1 MGRDR
6 TCPKIK
12 KTIDITNLL
21 PPSLPPPPSP
31 LSPSLPLLSSLP
43 LPTLLAARA
52 LIQFPSASND
62 LLILAPSLILAPLLV
77 VTVALSEPARSM
89 RLSFPWVTSAVKPPD
104 LAL

>member
-31 LSPSLPLLSSLP
+31 LSPSLPL
-43 LPTLLAARA
+43 PTLLAARA

-62 LLILAPSLILAPLLV
+62 LLMLAPSLILAPLLV